1 MGKHFVFCS
10 VRIAIADVYSLE
22 WHVDLS
28 LVPQIYDA
36 APFLF
41 NPHAQNLTAGSI
53 YYANYGIFNDEYG
66 FMFKSFLTLIYITS
80 IVLLT
85 NIFRKDAHRDFNK
98 SQQVY

>member
-1 MGKHFVFCS
+1 LLNGNSH
-10 VRIAIADVYSLE
+10 L
-22 WHVDLS
+22 
-28 LVPQIYDA
+28 
-36 APFLF
+36 
-41 NPHAQNLTAGSI
+41 